1 MFKNNLRN
9 LLDSAL
15 ELFNKKNFV
24 EAEKIYKQ
32 ILEIDNKNT
41 EAYCALGTIYA
52 IRKKY
57 DEAINYFNI
66 TINYQPQN
74 FYAYNNIGTIFYDF
88 ENFSKAIEYYSKALS
103 INPDYLISLNM
114 RALAYEKMNDL
125 ISALNDYNKIR
136 KKFPDEGFIDG
147 LILLTKAKLCSWSGF
162 KYELNKIS
170 NKILNK
176 KLAWEPGT
184 SLYLGNSIEIQS
196 KTLDLYIKEM
206 AVNFNNNF
214 IYKKKKEGKIKIGY
228 FSSDFYSH
236 AVSYLISRIFELHD
250 KKNFILYG
258 FCLYK
263 NIHKDKIRDKVTRS
277 FDKFFDVDNMTD
289 NEILNLAR
297 SNEIDI
303 AVDLNGYTEKNRF
316 NIFFNRVAPVQIN
329 FLGYAGSMGFENMD
343 YIIADKTLIPTNE
356 KKYYKEKIIYMPNT
370 YQPNDDTLEVS
381 KKIFSHAELDLPKN
395 SFIFA
400 CFNNPNKITP
410 EIFQIWVNIIKKVE
424 NSVLWLFVTNEQT
437 KINLIK
443 EFKKNSLP
451 KERLIFAEKIQN
463 PLHLSRLK
471 IIDICLDTLPYNGH
485 TTTSDALRVG
495 IPVVTCIGKTFA
507 GRVASS
513 LLRATNMDEL
523 ITNNLDEYENL
534 AVNLALDTKRLENIK
549 KKIINN
555 KDLILFNSKLF
566 TENLEKAYKT
576 AHEIYNS
583 GLEKKDIFVN

>member
-1 MFKNNLRN
+1 MFKTNLQN
-9 LLDSAL
+9 LLNNAL
-15 ELFNKKNFV
+15 ELFNKKKFF

-32 ILEIDNKNT
+32 VLEIDNKNA
-41 EAYCALGTIYA
+41 EAYCALGTISA

-125 ISALNDYNKIR
+125 ISSINDYNKLK
-136 KKFPDEGFIDG
+136 KKFPDDSFIDG
-147 LILLTKAKLCSWSGF
+147 IILFTKAKLCSWSGF

-184 SLYLGNSIEIQS
+184 SLYLGDSIEIQS

-214 IYKKKKEGKIKIGY
+214 LYKKKKKGKIKIGY

-263 NIHKDKIRDKVTRS
+263 SIHNDKIRDKVTRS

-381 KKIFSHAELDLPKN
+381 KKIFSHTELDLPKN
-395 SFIFA
+395 SFVFA

-410 EIFQIWVNIIKKVE
+410 EIFQIWINIIKKVE

-451 KERLIFAEKIQN
+451 KERLIFAEKIQS

-485 TTTSDALRVG
+485 TTTSDALRAG
-495 IPVVTCIGKTFA
+495 IPVVTCMGKTFA

-523 ITNNLDEYENL
+523 ITNNLDEYESL
-534 AVNLALDTKRLENIK
+534 AVNLALDPERLIQLK
-549 KKIINN
+549 KKIIDN

-576 AHEIYNS
+576 VHQIYNS
-583 GLEKKDIFVN
+583 DLEKKDIFVN